1 MSEWALAA
9 RPNTPLQTIVRH
21 CRYYHQD
28 PTRPDPTARIPS
40 PTDLVAH
47 MDARRQHFGGGLDIA
62 PGVELVEPWT
72 RTVDHGGGGNLQ
84 DDDGRGYTRQLA
96 N

>member
-1 MSEWALAA
+1 M
-9 RPNTPLQTIVRH
+9 PHV
-21 CRYYHQD
+21 
-28 PTRPDPTARIPS
+28 
-40 PTDLVAH
+40 
-47 MDARRQHFGGGLDIA
+47 DARRQHFGGGLDIA

-84 DDDGRGYTRQLA
+84 DGDGRGYTRQLA